1 MPDVL
6 FPADPATAGA
16 AVAATRAWLERAV
29 IGLNLC
35 PFAKAVHVKQQIRFA
50 VTGAQT
56 ADELLAEL
64 EHELQTL
71 AAADPEMLDT
81 TLLILPGVMGD
92 FLDFH
97 FFLAE
102 ADVAIRRLELDG
114 VIQIAGLHPHYEFA
128 GSDADDIDNYTNRSP
143 YPTLHLLREASI
155 DRAVAA
161 FPDAADIFE
170 RNIETVRRLGHE
182 GWRRLWL
189 DDAAPDPAGADSPP

>member
-1 MPDVL
+1 MPEVL
-6 FPADPATAGA
+6 FPADPATSGA
-16 AVAATRAWLERAV
+16 AAAATRAWLERAV

-35 PFAKAVHVKQQIRFA
+35 PFAKAVHVKQQIRYA
-50 VTGAQT
+50 LTAARN

-64 EHELQTL
+64 EHELQIL
-71 AAADPEMLDT
+71 AAADPEILDT
-81 TLLILPGVMGD
+81 TLLILSEMMGD

-102 ADVAIRRLELDG
+102 ADAVIRRLKLDG
-114 VIQIAGLHPHYEFA
+114 VIQIAGLHPRYEFA
-128 GSDADDIDNYTNRSP
+128 SSNADDIDNYTNRSP

-189 DDAAPDPAGADSPP
+189 DDAAPDRAGADSPP